1 MTHREVLLTLFECY
15 CQRAKLSQARV
26 STLVFNHGGRIAR
39 IRAGR
44 DFTVGSYERALRWF
58 SDQWP
63 EELSWPEGIPRP
75 SRAGQA
81 AEGEAARVAVP
92 GSGERAGLTRISH
105 QVAECIV
112 NSSLSSVR

>member
-15 CQRAKLSQARV
+15 CRRAKLSQARV

-92 GSGERAGLTRISH
+92 GSGREPG
-105 QVAECIV
+105 
-112 NSSLSSVR
+112 

>member
-1 MTHREVLLTLFECY
+1 MTHREVLLTLFKCY
-15 CQRAKLSQARV
+15 CGRVKLSQARV

-63 EELSWPEGIPRP
+63 KGLSWPEGIPRP
-75 SRAGQA
+75 YRAGQA
-81 AEGEAARVAVP
+81 EKGEDFPVAVP
-92 GSGERAGLTRISH
+92 GSGRVE
-105 QVAECIV
+105 V
-112 NSSLSSVR
+112 